1 MASKDSLF
9 AVLSRQ
15 PWWLS
20 VAVAAALFGS
30 AQVFLP
36 AMISAAIAVPFLGI
50 ACYAGWRQLRTPGAS
65 DVEATLARIRN
76 MPWENF
82 SAVIS
87 EAFRRDG
94 YAVTEVF
101 KGAIDLKL
109 DKAGRMTLVSC
120 KRWKVAQAGVGPLR
134 DLLKA
139 KKAEDAAECIYVAA
153 GDITANAREFA
164 TQKSIRLLHGA
175 ALANLI
181 ARVERGKSG
190 WFRFR

>member
-1 MASKDSLF
+1 MASKESLF

-20 VAVAAALFGS
+20 VVVAAALFGS

-36 AMISAAIAVPFLGI
+36 AMISAAIAAPFLGI
-50 ACYAGWRQLRTPGAS
+50 ACYAGWRQLRAPGAS
-65 DVEATLARIRN
+65 DVAATLARIRN

-87 EAFRRDG
+87 EAYRRDG

-101 KGAIDLKL
+101 KGAVDLKL
-109 DKAGRMTLVSC
+109 DKAGRITIVSC
-120 KRWKVAQAGVGPLR
+120 KRWKVAQAGIGPLR
-134 DLLKA
+134 DLVEA
-139 KKAEDAAECIYVAA
+139 KNAQDAAECVYVAA

-181 ARVERGKSG
+181 ARVERGTG
-190 WFRFR
+190 WFGFR